1 MRTVPRPC
9 TRHRRPDARNEIAG
23 TSPRRQPEGRT
34 VFGLSL
40 FTPTGACLSLGRHAS
55 GRQHPAS
62 TDEGKKQ
69 HPPLQSTR
77 PRPPHATLLSVQG
90 LHMRH
95 SPAPQR
101 AHHRPRTQDR
111 APRIKASLRHAPAL
125 HKSTSLLACTRSGAA
140 HEELSCSTPLPRTKA
155 LRRPHTQ
162 KRGPGVKASGT
173 VRKTLRPDTRSP
185 AAPHASARLR
195 FAQVQFRK

>member
-40 FTPTGACLSLGRHAS
+40 FTPTGACLSLGQHAS

-69 HPPLQSTR
+69 HLPLQSTR
-77 PRPPHATLLSVQG
+77 PRPPHQPG
-90 LHMRH
+90 
-95 SPAPQR
+95 SPCR
-101 AHHRPRTQDR
+101 D
-111 APRIKASLRHAPAL
+111 
-125 HKSTSLLACTRSGAA
+125 STCD
-140 HEELSCSTPLPRTKA
+140 TPLPCTKA
-155 LRRPHTQ
+155 LRRPRATRSGAAREESTCSTPLPLTRPIRHPRTP
-162 KRGPGVKASGT
+162 KRGRRVKASGT
-173 VRKTLRPDTRSP
+173 VRKTLRPGTRSLL
-185 AAPHASARLR
+185 APHASARLR
-195 FAQVQFRK
+195 FARVQFRK

>member
-40 FTPTGACLSLGRHAS
+40 FTPHRSLPFPWPTRIRTPTPGKHRRREKAA
-55 GRQHPAS
+55 PAAPVDAPAAPS
-62 TDEGKKQ
+62 
-69 HPPLQSTR
+69 PTR
-77 PRPPHATLLSVQG
+77 LSVQG

-95 SPAPQR
+95 SPAAQR
-101 AHHRPRTQDR
+101 ALHRPR
-111 APRIKASLRHAPAL
+111 A
-125 HKSTSLLACTRSGAA
+125 TRSGAA
-140 HEELSCSTPLPRTKA
+140 HEKPPCSTPLPCTEA
-155 LRRPHTQ
+155 LHRPRTQ

>member
-40 FTPTGACLSLGRHAS
+40 FTPTGACLSLGQHAS

-69 HPPLQSTR
+69 HLPLQSTR
-77 PRPPHATLLSVQG
+77 PRPPHATPLSVQG

-95 SPAPQR
+95 SPAAQR
-101 AHHRPRTQDR
+101 ALHRPR
-111 APRIKASLRHAPAL
+111 A
-125 HKSTSLLACTRSGAA
+125 TRSGTAC
-140 HEELSCSTPLPRTKA
+140 EELTCSTPLPCTEA
-155 LRRPHTQ
+155 LHHPRTQ

>member
-1 MRTVPRPC
+1 MRTVPHPC

-40 FTPTGACLSLGRHAS
+40 FTPTGACLSLGQHAS

-90 LHMRH
+90 LHIRH
-95 SPAPQR
+95 S
-101 AHHRPRTQDR
+101 
-111 APRIKASLRHAPAL
+111 PAL
-125 HKSTSLLACTRSGAA
+125 HKSTSAPACAKSGAA
-140 HEELSCSTPLPRTKA
+140 REESTCSTPLPLTRPIRHPRT
-155 LRRPHTQ
+155 P
-162 KRGPGVKASGT
+162 KRGRRVKASGT

>member
-1 MRTVPRPC
+1 MRTVPHPC

-23 TSPRRQPEGRT
+23 TCPRRQPEGRT

-40 FTPTGACLSLGRHAS
+40 FTPTGACF
-55 GRQHPAS
+55 
-62 TDEGKKQ
+62 
-69 HPPLQSTR
+69 
-77 PRPPHATLLSVQG
+77 
-90 LHMRH
+90 
-95 SPAPQR
+95 
-101 AHHRPRTQDR
+101 
-111 APRIKASLRHAPAL
+111 
-125 HKSTSLLACTRSGAA
+125 LLAGTHPDANIRQALTMGKSSTHRSSRRARGP
-140 HEELSCSTPLPRTKA
+140 LTQPRSPCRDSTYGTPLPCTKA
-155 LRRPHTQ
+155 LRRPRATRSGTACEELTCSTPLPCTEALHRPRTQ

>member
-1 MRTVPRPC
+1 MRTVPHPC

-23 TSPRRQPEGRT
+23 TCPRRQPEGRT

-40 FTPTGACLSLGRHAS
+40 FTPTGACLSLDRHAS

-62 TDEGKKQ
+62 ADDGKKQ

-77 PRPPHATLLSVQG
+77 PRPSHQPG
-90 LHMRH
+90 
-95 SPAPQR
+95 SPCR
-101 AHHRPRTQDR
+101 D
-111 APRIKASLRHAPAL
+111 
-125 HKSTSLLACTRSGAA
+125 STCD
-140 HEELSCSTPLPRTKA
+140 TPLPCTKA
-155 LRRPHTQ
+155 LRRPRATRSGTACEELTCSTPLPCTEALHRPRTQ